1 MRINALIRKV
11 KNKIAMLTALVIT
24 FAYTNPALADVTE
37 VDAASFN
44 AKVLGVLEKY
54 LTPLGGTIILIAIV
68 VGGVKMLL
76 NAYSP
81 DKRKE
86 TMSGLGYVLLGAA
99 FVGGAMFFAGVLLG
113 LGKSF
118 NG

>member
-44 AKVLGVLEKY
+44 AKVLGVLEN
-54 LTPLGGTIILIAIV
+54 T
-68 VGGVKMLL
+68 
-76 NAYSP
+76 
-81 DKRKE
+81 
-86 TMSGLGYVLLGAA
+86 
-99 FVGGAMFFAGVLLG
+99 
-113 LGKSF
+113 
-118 NG
+118 